1 MENNNNLNNNLKSP
15 KNINKRSNLYMTL
28 IIVTTL
34 MSVICVSVIVGILY
48 WLYINNNIGREE
60 YKAAHIAAF
69 VFAIIEVAL
78 MVVWFLGMLGSV
90 IIFRRLKA
98 TGKLRFYIH
107 YIGVL
112 SFHIIFGIVVYVLFW
127 CLLEWRIMDA
137 DARQKAFIVIVVFEI
152 IRILLLLSIF
162 VTSIIYLRK
171 SKRIYKEAQ
180 QIINA
185 PQTPI
190 NPVVEMDNEQI
201 KNNI

>member
-1 MENNNNLNNNLKSP
+1 MENNNNLNNNLKNP

-90 IIFRRLKA
+90 IVFRRLKA

-171 SKRIYKEAQ
+171 SKRIYKQAQ

-185 PQTPI
+185 PQTSI